1 MGQSTDFLAVK
12 DVSVRYSNGTQALR
26 TTNLAIR
33 KDQMTVLLGPSGAGK
48 STLLRVLNGLVKPS
62 LGAIHVE
69 QEDCLADMRRL
80 REHRKRTGMIFQN
93 HQLIPRHSALKNVLL
108 GRLGYKSLWQSL
120 MQSSQQEQ
128 TDALACLDKVGLLEK
143 ALVRCDALSGGQQQ
157 RVGIARALVQ
167 EPRLILADE
176 PVASLDPASADKVL
190 DTLKQIC
197 RQDHIPTVI
206 SLHQLEY
213 ARAFAD
219 RIIGLSD
226 GRVVFDG
233 PVSALTHDA
242 VQHIYR
248 NATPSEDTPVMGLT
262 PVTAAMAS

>member
-1 MGQSTDFLAVK
+1 
-12 DVSVRYSNGTQALR
+12 
-26 TTNLAIR
+26 
-33 KDQMTVLLGPSGAGK
+33 
-48 STLLRVLNGLVKPS
+48 
-62 LGAIHVE
+62 
-69 QEDCLADMRRL
+69 MRRL
-80 REHRKRTGMIFQN
+80 REHRKRTGMIFQH

-120 MQSSQQEQ
+120 MASSQQEQ
-128 TDALACLDKVGLLEK
+128 IDALACLDKVGLIEK
-143 ALVRCDALSGGQQQ
+143 ALERCDALSGGQQQ

-190 DTLKQIC
+190 ATLKQIC
-197 RQDHIPTVI
+197 QQDHIPTVI

-233 PVSALTHDA
+233 PVSALTPDA
-242 VQHIYR
+242 VKHIYR
-248 NATPSEDTPVMGLT
+248 NPTPSSDAPAMGLM
-262 PVTAAMAS
+262 PVTAALAS